1 MSKELIRFIIT
12 VLVLIILI
20 AAIIYS
26 ALVGVN
32 LGFINISSFTDLQ
45 AQHDNIE
52 TKQNDLNQKQNS
64 YKTTLQN
71 LDNAK
76 SEFSKEKAKYESISD
91 ETINIIKEATTEEEY
106 NIEYM
111 WVKLGNYA
119 KIHNLSIVLVEPGGS
134 ATSGQ
139 TTSTDQTTQQTTGGA
154 TNTSTPTTGGTT
166 NTGTNTQQST
176 TQTPTGSQA
185 GTNELKVEINGSY
198 LDVSDFI
205 FDVENDKELKFKLDN
220 IVMEYVSGTT
230 IKTTFSVKNM
240 VINK

>member
-1 MSKELIRFIIT
+1 MSRELIKFIVTI
-12 VLVLIILI
+12 LVLILI
-20 AAIIYS
+20 TAGCVYLI
-26 ALVGVN
+26 LVGTD
-32 LGFINISSFTDLQ
+32 LGFINISSFTSLQ
-45 AQHDNIE
+45 EQHDNIE

-64 YKTTLQN
+64 YKTTVQN

-76 SEFSKEKAKYESISD
+76 SEFSKEKAKYEAISD
-91 ETINIIKEATTEEEY
+91 ETINIIKEATTEENY

-134 ATSGQ
+134 ASAVETP
-139 TTSTDQTTQQTTGGA
+139 TTGNTETPTTGG
-154 TNTSTPTTGGTT
+154 TNTSTPTTGGT
-166 NTGTNTQQST
+166 NTPTTGQPT
-176 TQTPTGSQA
+176 TQTPTTGSQA
-185 GTNELKVEINGSY
+185 GTNELKVEVNGSY
-198 LDVSDFI
+198 MNVSDFI

-220 IVMEYVSGTT
+220 ITMEYVSGTT